1 MTSKSSDNCPRSN
14 TLDPTTELPTQHPHP
29 CLTLNTASKTN
40 IPSSAAQQTLFALQ
54 AIPPSTGCQLA
65 MSQSSDLQQC
75 SRSLSEIW
83 NFRCVGK
90 REGSKRLVLGMQVMG
105 FSLLVGLNVILYND
119 ENLLYGQVGLRL
131 YYSSLFVLSISRMRQ
146 GLLTMKQAL

>member
-1 MTSKSSDNCPRSN
+1 M
-14 TLDPTTELPTQHPHP
+14 
-29 CLTLNTASKTN
+29 
-40 IPSSAAQQTLFALQ
+40 
-54 AIPPSTGCQLA
+54 
-65 MSQSSDLQQC
+65 
-75 SRSLSEIW
+75 
-83 NFRCVGK
+83 GK